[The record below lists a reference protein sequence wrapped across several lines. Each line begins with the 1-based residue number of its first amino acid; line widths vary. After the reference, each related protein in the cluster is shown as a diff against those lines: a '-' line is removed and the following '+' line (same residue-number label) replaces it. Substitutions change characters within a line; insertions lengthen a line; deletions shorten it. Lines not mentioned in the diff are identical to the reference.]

1 VAAFDEHG
9 LELPSR
15 RVANEPEASRTIFAE
30 LGGEARVALG
40 AAFRWEWLADLR
52 EAEGS
57 ELHLAYP
64 RQTKAIAA
72 ARVKTDAAGLPHLR

>member
-1 VAAFDEHG
+1 LGVA
-9 LELPSR
+9 
-15 RVANEPEASRTIFAE
+15 
-30 LGGEARVALG
+30 GG
-40 AAFRWEWLADLR
+40 LR